1 MRGGDEGAVDG
12 DATCRYEQARG
23 MASLSAHSRTLE
35 EEADPFVTP
44 SALLVA
50 VVATGVPRFALFM
63 GELVVVYG
71 SDM

>member
-1 MRGGDEGAVDG
+1 
-12 DATCRYEQARG
+12 